1 MTKTNSPFA
10 AKSVEAIRATAKR
23 QEIPDPGLRG
33 FYLIVQPLPGG
44 AKSWAVRYK
53 GKPKYTIGSAAIWT
67 LADAR
72 KEAGRIMRA
81 YDEGRDPRA
90 AKKEAAS
97 DDNLVENVL
106 GEFVKR
112 HVKIKNRAS
121 TAREQQRFIDN
132 ELLPRWKGRPINAI
146 AKRDI
151 VKMLNEIV
159 DRGAPQSALRV
170 KALVSKFFA
179 WCVGT
184 DRIDASP
191 CTSIELPAVITK
203 RKRVLSPEEIRLVWK
218 GAEIIGWPFGPLTQL
233 LLLTGQRREEVG
245 GASWAEFDLNA
256 KQPVWTIPEQRAKN
270 GNANVVALAPAALAI
285 LASLPRI
292 AGKCDLVLTTNG
304 EKSISGYSRG
314 KRRLDEA
321 MLAVA
326 RREACERGDD
336 PNKVAIPEW
345 TLHDLRRTLAT
356 LGGDIGILP
365 HTIEAILNHA
375 RVGISAH
382 YNHARYEAEKRTS
395 LIKWARHIETIIASE
410 PGLNV
415 VPLKKYRKG
424 CLQASGE
431 CEG

>member
-1 MTKTNSPFA
+1 MTKVKSPFT
-10 AKSVEAIRATAKR
+10 AKSVEAIKATNKR
-23 QEIPDPGLRG
+23 QEIPDPGLKG

-53 GKPKYTIGSAAIWT
+53 GKPKYTIGSVAIWT

-72 KEAGRIMRA
+72 KEAGRVMRA
-81 YDEGRDPRA
+81 CDEGRDPHA
-90 AKKEAAS
+90 AKKEAAN

-106 GEFVKR
+106 AEFVKR

-132 ELLPRWKGRPINAI
+132 ELLLRWKGRRINSI
-146 AKRDI
+146 TKRDI

-184 DRIDASP
+184 DRLDASP
-191 CTSIELPAVITK
+191 CTGIEPPAVVTK
-203 RKRVLSPEEIRLVWK
+203 RKRVLSPDEIRLVWK
-218 GAEIIGWPFGPLTQL
+218 GADIIGWPFGPLAKL
-233 LLLTGQRREEVG
+233 LLLTGQRREEVA
-245 GASWAEFDLNA
+245 GASWAEFALDA
-256 KQPVWTIPEQRAKN
+256 TQPVWTIPEHRAKN
-270 GNANVVALAPAALAI
+270 GNANVVALAPAALAV
-285 LASLPRI
+285 LASLPRV
-292 AGKCDLVLTTNG
+292 AGKGDLVLTTNG
-304 EKSISGYSRG
+304 ETSISGYSRG

-326 RREACERGDD
+326 RKEACERGDD

-345 TLHDLRRTLAT
+345 TLHDLRRTFAT

-382 YNHARYEAEKRTS
+382 YNHARYEAEKRSS
-395 LIKWARHIETIIASE
+395 LLQWARQIEMIVEANLGS
-410 PGLNV
+410 NV
-415 VPLKKYRKG
+415 AV
-424 CLQASGE
+424 
-431 CEG
+431 

>member
-1 MTKTNSPFA
+1 
-10 AKSVEAIRATAKR
+10 
-23 QEIPDPGLRG
+23 
-33 FYLIVQPLPGG
+33 
-44 AKSWAVRYK
+44 
-53 GKPKYTIGSAAIWT
+53 
-67 LADAR
+67 
-72 KEAGRIMRA
+72 
-81 YDEGRDPRA
+81 
-90 AKKEAAS
+90 
-97 DDNLVENVL
+97 
-106 GEFVKR
+106 
-112 HVKIKNRAS
+112 
-121 TAREQQRFIDN
+121 
-132 ELLPRWKGRPINAI
+132 
-146 AKRDI
+146 
-151 VKMLNEIV
+151 
-159 DRGAPQSALRV
+159 
-170 KALVSKFFA
+170 
-179 WCVGT
+179 
-184 DRIDASP
+184 
-191 CTSIELPAVITK
+191 
-203 RKRVLSPEEIRLVWK
+203 
-218 GAEIIGWPFGPLTQL
+218 
-233 LLLTGQRREEVG
+233 VG

-256 KQPVWTIPEQRAKN
+256 KQPVWTVPEQRAKN

-292 AGKCDLVLTTNG
+292 AGKSDLVLTTNG

-336 PNKVAIPEW
+336 PNKVAAIPEW

-415 VPLKKYRKG
+415 VPLKKIPQG
-424 CLQASGE
+424 MLAGE
-431 CEG
+431 R